1 MHVLDVTATA
11 LVRLLVIAAI
21 LAVPVLLAV
30 AWRSGRRWRLVVAE
44 VVNSTG
50 DSGLNDVTAGLTQ
63 LARERIDIEIRVV
76 SRRRDLLIDALWGDM
91 RALAGHGGTPG
102 SDGAHGGARGQGGA
116 RTASRRRAAGGSTS
130 AARVQRRM
138 DNDLAQLLSA
148 ARDIAPQQAQPA
160 VQLLV
165 MLVSRPRGL
174 MVAGIMQRRGSMAAP
189 RFGVTFDVLRL
200 DGSTSVASKTFWEA
214 EDGPGRHGGHG
225 GAAAD
230 DTSPQERMLG
240 LFAVAARWVAIQLM
254 VHTVFPHGA
263 RRRKR
268 GLDKVVLG
276 ILLRQSADGFQ
287 GHETEY
293 RRLAAQALG
302 EAGDELA
309 KSPRPRPHLLA
320 GLADSLDQ
328 LAAAE
333 AGSGPSDS
341 YARAH
346 AAYAQTVA
354 AIERM
359 RPPDPALLS
368 RYRIRQAICW
378 LASAQPGPC
387 KRAIDWLSGSEMTAP
402 APETASDLYDLACLY
417 ALASGVPAAV
427 HPEWRH
433 DAARFLVRALA
444 ADLPGRSLWAAAPR
458 DPQLRTLHGALPYF
472 TAAINQ
478 ALAGDGSGR
487 DPAGQAGS
495 GAPDLGIEEI
505 VARGFPV
512 S

>member
-1 MHVLDVTATA
+1 VHVLDVTATA

-76 SRRRDLLIDALWGDM
+76 SRRRDLLIEALSGEVRM
-91 RALAGHGGTPG
+91 P
-102 SDGAHGGARGQGGA
+102 GAHGGARGQGDA
-116 RTASRRRAAGGSTS
+116 RTAGRRRSAGGSAT

-189 RFGVTFDVLRL
+189 RFGVTFDVLHL

-214 EDGPGRHGGHG
+214 EDGPGRHG

-268 GLDKVVLG
+268 GMDKVVLG

-346 AAYAQTVA
+346 AAYAQAVA

-359 RPPDPALLS
+359 RPPDAALLG

-402 APETASDLYDLACLY
+402 APETATDLYDLACLY

-444 ADLPGRSLWAAAPR
+444 ADLPGKSLWAAAPR

-472 TAAINQ
+472 TAAINE
-478 ALAGDGSGR
+478 ALAGDGSDR

>member
-44 VVNSTG
+44 MVNSTG

-76 SRRRDLLIDALWGDM
+76 SRRRDLLIEALSGHV
-91 RALAGHGGTPG
+91 RSLGGHGGADAAG
-102 SDGAHGGARGQGGA
+102 VDGAQGGARGQGGA
-116 RTASRRRAAGGSTS
+116 RTAGRRRAAGGS
-130 AARVQRRM
+130 AARVQRRV

-189 RFGVTFDVLRL
+189 LFGVTFDVLRL

-214 EDGPGRHGGHG
+214 EDGPGRHGG
-225 GAAAD
+225 AAAD
-230 DTSPQERMLG
+230 DTSPQERLLG

-268 GLDKVVLG
+268 GMDKVVLG
-276 ILLRQSADGFQ
+276 MLLRQSADGFQ
-287 GHETEY
+287 GHEAEY

-302 EAGDELA
+302 EAGDQLA

-320 GLADSLDQ
+320 GLADTLDQ
-328 LAAAE
+328 LAAE

-359 RPPDPALLS
+359 RPPDPALLG
-368 RYRIRQAICW
+368 RYRIRQAISW
-378 LASAQPGPC
+378 LASAQPGPR
-387 KRAIDWLSGSEMTAP
+387 KTAIDWLSGSEMTAP
-402 APETASDLYDLACLY
+402 APETATDLYDLACLY
-417 ALASGVPAAV
+417 ALASGVPAAA

-444 ADLPGRSLWAAAPR
+444 ADLPGKSLWAAAPR
-458 DPQLRTLHGALPYF
+458 DPQLRMLHGALPYF
-472 TAAINQ
+472 AAAVNE
-478 ALAGDGSGR
+478 ALAGDGGDR
-487 DPAGQAGS
+487 APAGQAPS
-495 GAPDLGIEEI
+495 GAPVLDVEEI
-505 VARGFPV
+505 VARGFQV
-512 S
+512 G